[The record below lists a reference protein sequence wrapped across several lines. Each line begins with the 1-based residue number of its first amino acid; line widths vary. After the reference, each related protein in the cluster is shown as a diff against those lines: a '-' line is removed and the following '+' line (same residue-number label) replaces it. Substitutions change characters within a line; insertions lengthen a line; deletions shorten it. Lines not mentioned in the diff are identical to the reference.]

1 MTQVVESVS
10 CREVPVISKKMTGT
24 ANPDACITENDF
36 FETVYIC
43 REVLDVAYIGYKT
56 RDQRRMNQ
64 ENLPK

>member
-1 MTQVVESVS
+1 MTQVVESVC
-10 CREVPVISKKMTGT
+10 CREVPVIIEKMAET

-36 FETVYIC
+36 FETVCIC